1 MLETNDGLNEDAG
14 PTLVELLG
22 GGGRV
27 DGKYVPLRLEQLQAA
42 VRLP

>member
-1 MLETNDGLNEDAG
+1 MFETNGGLNEDAG
-14 PTLVELLG
+14 PILVKFLG

-27 DGKYVPLRLEQLQAA
+27 DGEYVPLQLEQLQAA